1 MDRRY
6 RYLVRYP
13 FFFAIFSLGLMGTL
27 SKRGL
32 LDYRRMVDKNREIS
46 NRIEEL
52 KGQRATL
59 ANQLDTL
66 KASREEQ
73 ERWIRSVLGYVKKD
87 ETVIEFD

>member
-13 FFFAIFSLGLMGTL
+13 IFFAILSLCLMGTL

-32 LDYRRMVDKNREIS
+32 LDYRRMVEKNSEM
-46 NRIEEL
+46 NERIGEL
-52 KGQRATL
+52 GRQKATL
-59 ANQLDTL
+59 INQLDSL
-66 KASREEQ
+66 KVSREEQ

>member
-1 MDRRY
+1 MDKRH

-13 FFFAIFSLGLMGTL
+13 IFFAILSLCLMGTL

-46 NRIEEL
+46 QRIEEL
-52 KGQRATL
+52 GRQKAAL
-59 ANQLDTL
+59 VNQLDSL
-66 KASREEQ
+66 KVSREEQ